1 MTETISAEPLFA
13 RFVIAGDHRRSDYF
27 SIIKELVAR
36 RRREGAMWQPAI
48 ERAYAL
54 LLDEI
59 RTNDAEPLE
68 PISFG
73 TSGWRGRLG
82 KDIFVRSVALVTEA
96 IVRVYGQ
103 IEKDRELAA
112 ALGVDS
118 IGEARKR
125 GCVIGFDNRFAGS
138 VLAAAVA
145 ATLASHGFR
154 VHYAGE
160 STTGVLSA
168 ALLSLSAAF
177 SINLTPSHNP
187 LEYGGYK
194 FNAADAGPASSLVT
208 QHITAAARALQDEGY
223 RPPLL
228 PSTID
233 EVMAASA
240 DIAVFDSFAVWQ
252 DFVRRHRAVH
262 GLDLDGAVAALAGR
276 DDIALAV
283 DCVHGASRLHIGRFF
298 AGCDQVQV
306 LRDEADVTFGGVA
319 PEPSSANMAAVVDT
333 LRGSG
338 RKLAIG
344 AIIDPDGDR
353 VRFTDGHREI
363 SMNQFGA
370 MAYHFLHQHKGRKGM
385 VAKTVATSNLAN
397 ALAAAFGEELFEPA
411 VGFKNFKPVID
422 RAVVF
427 FEESDGISVCG
438 HTPEKDAY
446 IGLLLALE
454 MVLATGVNL
463 GDYLA
468 DIERQYGA
476 YFPERDGVAV
486 TARGEELLRLLRGL
500 ERYRPGDR
508 LKVGDEERA
517 IAQLITIDGTKMV
530 FDDGSWLMIRPSGTE
545 PKVRFYV
552 ESRSAAGT
560 GDLVAAAKK
569 LLVETGVI

>member
-27 SIIKELVAR
+27 SLIKELVAR

-48 ERAYAL
+48 DRAYSL

-68 PISFG
+68 LISFG

-103 IEKDRELAA
+103 IGGDRELAA

-118 IGEARKR
+118 IEEAKKR

-145 ATLASHGFR
+145 ATLIRHGFR

-177 SINLTPSHNP
+177 SVNLTPSHNP

-208 QHITAAARALQDEGY
+208 RHITDAARLLQAEGY
-223 RPPLL
+223 RPPPL

-233 EVMAASA
+233 EVMATSA
-240 DIAVFDSFAVWQ
+240 DIAAFDSFALWQ
-252 DFVRRHRAVH
+252 DFVRRHRTVH
-262 GLDLDGAVAALAGR
+262 GLDLDGAVALLAGR
-276 DDIALAV
+276 DDIALVV
-283 DCVHGASRLHIGRFF
+283 DCVHGASRLHMRRFF
-298 AGCDQVQV
+298 AGCGQVQV

-319 PEPSSANMAAVVDT
+319 PEPSSANMATVVDT

-422 RAVVF
+422 RALVF

-486 TARGEELLRLLRGL
+486 TARGEELLLLLRGL

-508 LKVGDEERA
+508 LKVGGEERA